1 MVRSKRKTA
10 VNRMDGLESLDPCV
24 LRFSTHTAPIKILE
38 GGKRNEKNPAHDTHD
53 THDVFFSSAHRRLI
67 SLSLPTY
74 LPYLIT

>member
-1 MVRSKRKTA
+1 MVKEDRRQS
-10 VNRMDGLESLDPCV
+10 DGWIGIIGS
-24 LRFSTHTAPIKILE
+24 LRFATFHTHRPNNNL
-38 GGKRNEKNPAHDTHD
+38 GGGETKQNKPAHDTHD